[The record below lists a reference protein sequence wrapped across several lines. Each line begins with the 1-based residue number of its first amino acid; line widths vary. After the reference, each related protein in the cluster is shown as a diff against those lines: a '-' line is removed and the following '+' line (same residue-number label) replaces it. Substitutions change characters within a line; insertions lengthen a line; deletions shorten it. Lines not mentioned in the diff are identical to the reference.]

1 LKKSNNK
8 IWKHLPPALDVGW
21 AKFSFI
27 LKKNLKDEEDS
38 KCYGITDFNKLTITL
53 EENMS
58 ESEAHH
64 TIIHECC
71 HAFMET
77 FGLGG
82 PEEGHP
88 DKVESS
94 NEVVTESACRCFLL
108 FRNLNY
114 PLWKVLFED
123 YYE

>member
-1 LKKSNNK
+1 MKKKHK
-8 IWKHLPPALDVGW
+8 IWDQLPSILDVGW
-21 AKFSFI
+21 AQFSLI
-27 LKKNLKDEEDS
+27 LKKNLKDEEGS
-38 KCYGITDFNKLTITL
+38 KCYGITDINKLTITL
-53 EENMS
+53 EEDMS
-58 ESEAHH
+58 ESEAQH

-82 PEEGHP
+82 PDEGQF

-94 NEVVTESACRCFLL
+94 NEMITESACRCFLL

-114 PLWKVLFED
+114 PLWKILFED